1 MEQSE
6 VIAIIQQELPGLI
19 AQAPQVR
26 EFVLRTVSEY
36 YAGKQETESKFDRVL
51 AELQRDREEQARL
64 WREHRQENQAMLA
77 RLDRERE
84 ESNRRWDENK
94 RQWDENKRQ
103 WDENKRQWDENTRQW
118 HEQHQENQAMLVRL
132 DQEREKD
139 NRRWDE
145 NTRQWHEQHQHN
157 QEILGELKRH
167 DRRYT
172 STIGALGSRWGIYSE
187 ASFRNALS
195 GILTDSFGVQVLNL
209 NLYDQE
215 GEVFG
220 RPDQV
225 ELDLIIQNGLTI
237 ACEIKS
243 SIDKAGM
250 YSFGRKV
257 DFYAKHE
264 GRQISRKIVISPM
277 VDDRARPVAQA
288 LGIEVYSYADEVEGL

>member
-1 MEQSE
+1 
-6 VIAIIQQELPGLI
+6 L
-19 AQAPQVR
+19 
-26 EFVLRTVSEY
+26 
-36 YAGKQETESKFDRVL
+36 
-51 AELQRDREEQARL
+51 EE
-64 WREHRQENQAMLA
+64 N
-77 RLDRERE
+77 
-84 ESNRRWDENK
+84 NRRWDENT
-94 RQWDENKRQ
+94 RQWDENTRQ

-264 GRQISRKIVISPM
+264 GRQISRKLVISPM

>member
-1 MEQSE
+1 MEESE

-19 AQAPQVR
+19 AQTPQVR

-64 WREHRQENQAMLA
+64 WREHRQENQATLA
-77 RLDRERE
+77 RLDREWE
-84 ESNRRWDENK
+84 ENNRRWDENT
-94 RQWDENKRQ
+94 RQ

-167 DRRYT
+167 NRRYT

-264 GRQISRKIVISPM
+264 GRQISRKLVISPM

>member
-19 AQAPQVR
+19 AQTPQVR
-26 EFVLRTVSEY
+26 DFVLRTVSEY

-84 ESNRRWDENK
+84 ESNRRWEDNT

-103 WDENKRQWDENTRQW
+103 
-118 HEQHQENQAMLVRL
+118 
-132 DQEREKD
+132 
-139 NRRWDE
+139 WDE

-257 DFYAKHE
+257 DCYAKHE
-264 GRQISRKIVISPM
+264 GRQISRKMVISPM